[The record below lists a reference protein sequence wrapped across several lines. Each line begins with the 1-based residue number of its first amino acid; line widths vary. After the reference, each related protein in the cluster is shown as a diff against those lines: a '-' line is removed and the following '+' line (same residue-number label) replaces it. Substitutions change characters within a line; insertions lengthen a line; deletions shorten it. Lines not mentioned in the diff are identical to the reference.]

1 MMPDDF
7 FLQSHTPKGTLWP
20 IAPRIGVRLRCS
32 YLSQKV
38 VQNEKTQHFHCEAPT
53 MTSTLSEPQ
62 IVPGPAQKRCPSKL
76 ARSRENGASAQNAG
90 S

>member
-32 YLSQKV
+32 YLAQKV

-62 IVPGPAQKRCPSKL
+62 MTNCVGTRTSTEKAPVKTC
-76 ARSRENGASAQNAG
+76 EE
-90 S
+90 